1 MSIPQK
7 IGPFTLDESQTT
19 MEYGFYF
26 RVAKKLP
33 FTDDKRKIRVWLP
46 EDYDFDNPNK
56 RYPVIYFA
64 DGQNLVNENLCA
76 FGCWKLDQIAHDTK
90 LSFIAVGID
99 SPKDAA
105 LRFNELNPPYPP
117 EKIKMNNHP
126 YGDKFVNYIADEL
139 IPLINKYFYTKQEKE
154 WTAIAGSSMGGIM
167 AFYAG
172 ATRHDVFG
180 FSLDFSPAFFL
191 YKKETWNFLLNLFN
205 IKPLDNVK
213 YYFYVGGQGFE
224 KEFVKPTKETYEYM
238 KSLGFTDKQIALSI
252 DEKEDHNE
260 EAWHKHL
267 KDALMFWLDK

>member
-1 MSIPQK
+1 MLVPNK
-7 IGPFTLDESQTT
+7 IGPFSLDKSKITMKYGSYYRASFKVSFADSQR
-19 MEYGFYF
+19 Y
-26 RVAKKLP
+26 V
-33 FTDDKRKIRVWLP
+33 RVWLP
-46 EDYDFDNPNK
+46 EDYDFDNPDK

-64 DGQNLVNENLCA
+64 DGQNLVNQNLCA
-76 FGCWKLDQIAHDTK
+76 FGCWKLDQVAHDSK

-99 SPKDAA
+99 SPRDAA

-139 IPLINKYFYTKQEKE
+139 IPLINKYFYTKKEKE

-172 ATRHDVFG
+172 VTRHDVFG
-180 FSLDFSPAFFL
+180 FSVDFSPAFFL
-191 YKKETWNFLLNLFN
+191 YKKETWSFLLNLFK
-205 IKPLDNVK
+205 IKREDHVR

-224 KEFVKPTKETYEYM
+224 KEFVEATKETYHYLQ
-238 KSLGFTDKQIALSI
+238 KLGF
-252 DEKEDHNE
+252 DEKQATLVIDDKEEHNE

-267 KDALMFWLDK
+267 KAALMFWHNK